1 MRQDMTNKPITILLA
16 EDNPG
21 DIRLTLEAFKEG
33 EIVCHIHTVEDGEK
47 AMAFLLKKAKYK
59 NAPRPDLILLDLNM
73 PKKNGREV
81 LKEIKQDMRL
91 CRIPVI
97 ILTTSKAEEDIQ
109 ESYDLHANCYITK
122 PVGLD
127 EFINVA
133 QSIENFWITIVR
145 LPP

>member
-1 MRQDMTNKPITILLA
+1 MEQDITTKPITILLA

-21 DIRLTLEAFKEG
+21 DARLTMEAFKEG
-33 EIVCHIHTVEDGEK
+33 KIFCHIHTVEDGEK
-47 AMAFLLKKAKYK
+47 AMSFLLHRAKYK
-59 NAPRPDLILLDLNM
+59 HAPRPDLILLDLNM

-81 LKEIKQDMRL
+81 LKEIKQNMGL

-97 ILTTSKAEEDIQ
+97 ILTTSKAEEDIL
-109 ESYDLHANCYITK
+109 ESYDLHANSYITK

-127 EFINVA
+127 EFVNVA
-133 QSIENFWITIVR
+133 QSIEDFWLTIAR